1 MTEIGFS
8 GLGTDYTEI
17 QDNKKTMKDGTFF
30 YVSKKYRCDGIPR
43 DIIYK
48 LRNKFDELTYM
59 NGFYN
64 GLDVTTIKKE
74 LKNRMD
80 EYYLYM
86 EG

>member
-1 MTEIGFS
+1 
-8 GLGTDYTEI
+8 
-17 QDNKKTMKDGTFF
+17 MKDGTFF
-30 YVSKKYRCDGIPR
+30 YVSKKYRYDGIPR